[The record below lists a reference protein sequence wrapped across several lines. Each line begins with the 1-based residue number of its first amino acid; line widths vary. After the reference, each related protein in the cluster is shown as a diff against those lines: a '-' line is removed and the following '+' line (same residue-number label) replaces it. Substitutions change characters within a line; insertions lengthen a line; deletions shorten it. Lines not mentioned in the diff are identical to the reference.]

1 MSCLKKKKNSSKVVH
16 SLHLSTIIPTSQ
28 CFREGKEDFFF
39 FLITKKQLGK
49 TGPGLGGSGGEGT
62 GSPLGCGVVISNP
75 SRCCC

>member
-1 MSCLKKKKNSSKVVH
+1 MSCLKKNSSKVVY

-28 CFREGKEDFFF
+28 CFRDRERGFFF
-39 FLITKKQLGK
+39 FNNQKAVGK

-75 SRCCC
+75 SRGCC